1 MRLSDISIS
10 RPVFA
15 TVMSLIIVL
24 LGLVSYNN
32 LTIREYPNIDEPAIT
47 VTTAYPGASAQLM
60 EAQVTKIVEDSIAG
74 IEGIKTISSISREG
88 TSLINIRFNLNRN
101 QDDAAAEVRDRVA
114 RVRGNLPDDI
124 QEPIVAKVEADSE
137 PILWVV
143 PESTKHSVAELT
155 DIADRYIQDQLQTID
170 GVAEVYIFGARRYAM
185 RVWLDPLRLAAHAL
199 TTADVERALR
209 SQNLEVP
216 SGRVEGLQREFSVLS
231 NSDVNS
237 REQFEQVVVA
247 TREGH
252 QIQLKDVAR
261 VSLGVEDDRV
271 AFRFNRRNAVG
282 LGIVKQSVANPLDIS
297 REVDAALPSI
307 QANLPDGITIRKAYD
322 STDFIRSSIDNVYSA
337 LLEAVALVVAI
348 ILLFLRSPRAALIPI
363 ITIPVSLIGAFAL
376 MSLFGFSIN
385 TLTLL
390 AMVLAIGLV
399 VDDAIVVLEN
409 IYRHVEEGMP
419 PLDAARKGAGEIGF
433 AVIAM
438 TITLAAVYVPV
449 AFMEG
454 RTGKLF
460 TEFALTL
467 ASSVI
472 ISGFVALTLTPM
484 MSGRLLKSSRTQ
496 GRVAAAL
503 ERGLDAVDEAYRRVL
518 ARALAVRWTVFPALA
533 VVALATWFVFS
544 QLRSELSPLE
554 DRGALFMAFIGPE
567 GATVD
572 YMAAYAGQLEEKIA
586 SVPEI
591 SRFGVAAGI
600 GGGRLPVANQGLSF
614 MGLTPWDERGRSSKD
629 VAADLGPKLWD
640 VPGVLAFPI
649 LPASLGANFFAKPV
663 EFVIK
668 DSAPYEDMAKSVDAF
683 LAKVRENPRITNIDT
698 DLKINTPQLK
708 VNLARARLADLG
720 ISVAD
725 AAGAL
730 ETMLAGR
737 EVTRFKRAGE
747 QYDVILRVEDSGRT
761 DPESLERV
769 FVRTAAGSLVPL
781 SAVVN
786 ITDTTAPRDLNHFDR
801 MRSVTVTANLADGY
815 ALGEALSFLEQ
826 AARDTLPQTARVDF
840 DGQSREFRESS
851 SGIVITFGLALLFI
865 FLVLSAQFESFI
877 DPLIILITVPLT
889 ILGAL
894 VALWL
899 TGNTLNIYSQIGLIT
914 LVGLISKHG
923 ILIVEFAN
931 KAVEE
936 GKSRVEA
943 AIHAATLRLRPIL
956 MTTGAMVLG
965 AVPLVMAEG
974 AGAESRHQLGWVI
987 VGGMSFGTLLTL
999 FVVPAFYTYFS
1010 RSRATASAIAE
1021 ALPTLAPVGPI

>member
-88 TSLINIRFNLNRN
+88 TSLINIRFSLNRD

-124 QEPIVAKVEADSE
+124 QEPVVAKVEADSE
-137 PILWVV
+137 PIIWVV
-143 PESTKHSVAELT
+143 PESTRHSVAELT

-185 RVWLDPLRLAAHAL
+185 RVWLDPLRLAAHAV

-231 NSDVNS
+231 NSDINS

-271 AFRFNRRNAVG
+271 AFRFNRRNALG
-282 LGIVKQSVANPLDIS
+282 LGIVKQAVANPLDIS

-348 ILLFLRSPRAALIPI
+348 ILLFLRSPRAALIPV
-363 ITIPVSLIGAFAL
+363 ITIPVSLIGAFML
-376 MSLFGFSIN
+376 MSIFGFSIN

-419 PLDAARKGAGEIGF
+419 PLEAARKGAGEIGF

-484 MSGRLLKSSRTQ
+484 MSGRLLKSSHSQ

-503 ERGLDAVDEAYRRVL
+503 ERGLDALDTAYRNIL
-518 ARALAVRWTVFPALA
+518 ARALAVRWMVFPALG

-554 DRGALFMAFIGPE
+554 DRGAVFMAFIGPE

-591 SRFGVAAGI
+591 SRFGVASGI

-614 MGLTPWDERGRSSKD
+614 MGLTPWNERERSSKD

-668 DSAPYEDMAKSVDAF
+668 DSASYEDMAKSVDAF

-708 VNLARARLADLG
+708 VDLARERLADLG

-769 FVRTAAGSLVPL
+769 FVRTASGSLVPL
-781 SAVVN
+781 SAVVKV
-786 ITDTTAPRDLNHFDR
+786 TDTTAPRDLNHFDR

-815 ALGEALSFLEQ
+815 ALGEALSYLEQ
-826 AARDTLPQTARVDF
+826 AARDTLPQTARIDF
-840 DGQSREFRESS
+840 DGQSREFKESS
-851 SGIVITFGLALLFI
+851 SGIVVTFGLALLFI

-889 ILGAL
+889 MLGAL
-894 VALWL
+894 LALWL
-899 TGNTLNIYSQIGLIT
+899 TGNTLNIYSQIGLVT

-936 GKSRVEA
+936 GRSRVEA

-1010 RSRATASAIAE
+1010 RGHVAAPAMAG
-1021 ALPTLAPVGPI
+1021 AVGLA

>member
-1 MRLSDISIS
+1 MRLSEISIS

-15 TVMSLIIVL
+15 TVMSLVIVL
-24 LGLVSYNN
+24 LGFVSYNA

-60 EAQVTKIVEDSIAG
+60 ESQVTKIIEDSIAG

-88 TSLINIRFNLNRN
+88 TSVISVRFNLNRE
-101 QDDAAAEVRDRVA
+101 QDNAAADVRDRVA
-114 RVRGNLPDDI
+114 RVRGSLPDEI

-137 PILWVV
+137 PILYLV
-143 PESTKHSVAELT
+143 PVSTTHSVAQLT
-155 DIADRYIQDQLQTID
+155 DIADRYIQDQLQTIN

-185 RVWLDPLRLAAHAL
+185 RIWLDPLKLAAHRL
-199 TTADVERALR
+199 TTADVERSLR
-209 SQNLEVP
+209 TQNLEVP
-216 SGRVEGLQREFSVLS
+216 SGRVEGQQREFAVLS
-231 NSDVNS
+231 NTDINT
-237 REQFEQVVVA
+237 REQFENVIIA
-247 TREGH
+247 KREDH

-271 AFRFNRRNAVG
+271 AFRFNRKNAVA

-297 REVDAALPSI
+297 RDVDAILPTI
-307 QANLPDGITIRKAYD
+307 QANLPQGITIRKAYD

-337 LLEAVALVVAI
+337 LGEAVLLVVAI
-348 ILLFLRSPRAALIPI
+348 ILLFLRSPRAALIPV
-363 ITIPVSLIGAFAL
+363 ITIPVSLIGAFML
-376 MSLFGFSIN
+376 MALFGFSIN

-419 PLDAARKGAGEIGF
+419 PMEAARKGAGEIGF

-467 ASSVI
+467 ASAVV

-484 MSGRLLKSSRTQ
+484 MSSLLLKSSHQQ
-496 GRVAAAL
+496 GRIAATL
-503 ERGLDAVDEAYRRVL
+503 ERGLNALDAGYHSLLSRVL
-518 ARALAVRWTVFPALA
+518 RARWLVFPALA
-533 VVALATWFVFS
+533 IVALATTFVFS

-554 DRGALFMAFIGPE
+554 DRGAVFMAFIGPE

-572 YMAAYAGQLEEKIA
+572 YIATYANQLEEKIA
-586 SVPEI
+586 EIPEI
-591 SRFGVAAGI
+591 SRFGVASGI
-600 GGGRLPVANQGLSF
+600 GGGRLAIANQGLSF
-614 MGLTPWDERGRSSKD
+614 MGLTPWDERERSSKD
-629 VAADLGPKLWD
+629 IAAELGPKLWD
-640 VPGVLAFPI
+640 IPGVLAFPI

-668 DSAPYEDMAKSVDAF
+668 DSAPYEEMSKSVDIF

-708 VNLARARLADLG
+708 VDIDREKLADLG

-747 QYDVILRVEDSGRT
+747 QYDVLLRVEDAQRT
-761 DPESLERV
+761 EPESLERI
-769 FVRTAAGSLVPL
+769 FIRTASGALVPL
-781 SAVVN
+781 SSVVT
-786 ITDTTAPRDLNHFDR
+786 IHDTTAPRDMNHFDR

-815 ALGEALSFLEQ
+815 ALGEALTFLEQ
-826 AARDTLPQTARVDF
+826 TARETLPPTARVDF
-840 DGQSREFRESS
+840 DGQSREYKESS
-851 SGIVITFGLALLFI
+851 SGIVLTFGLALLFI
-865 FLVLSAQFESFI
+865 FLVLAAQFESFI

-889 ILGAL
+889 MLGAL
-894 VALWL
+894 LALWL

-931 KAVEE
+931 KAAEE
-936 GKSRVEA
+936 GKSTVEA
-943 AIHAATLRLRPIL
+943 ALHAATLRLRPIL
-956 MTTGAMVLG
+956 MTTGAMALG
-965 AVPLVMAEG
+965 AVPLIMAEG

-987 VGGMSFGTLLTL
+987 VGGMTFGTLLTL
-999 FVVPAFYTYFS
+999 FVLPAFYTYFS
-1010 RSRATASAIAE
+1010 RSRAPRAAASE
-1021 ALPTLAPVGPI
+1021 GALVPA

>member
-24 LGLVSYNN
+24 LGLVSYNS

-47 VTTAYPGASAQLM
+47 VTTAYPGAGAQLM

-124 QEPIVAKVEADSE
+124 QEPVVAKVEADSE
-137 PILWVV
+137 PIIWVV
-143 PESTKHSVAELT
+143 PESTRHSVAELT

-185 RVWLDPLRLAAHAL
+185 RVWLDPLRLAAHAV
-199 TTADVERALR
+199 TAADIERALR

-231 NSDVNS
+231 NSDINS

-261 VSLGVEDDRV
+261 VGLGVEDDRV
-271 AFRFNRRNAVG
+271 AFRFNRRNALG
-282 LGIVKQSVANPLDIS
+282 LGIVKQAVANPLDIS

-348 ILLFLRSPRAALIPI
+348 ILLFLRSPRAALIPV
-363 ITIPVSLIGAFAL
+363 ITIPVSLIGAFML
-376 MSLFGFSIN
+376 MSIFGFSIN

-419 PLDAARKGAGEIGF
+419 PLEAARKGAGEIGF

-484 MSGRLLKSSRTQ
+484 MSGRLLKSSHTQ

-503 ERGLDAVDEAYRRVL
+503 ERGLNAVDGAYRGIL
-518 ARALAVRWTVFPALA
+518 ARALNVRWMVFPALG

-554 DRGALFMAFIGPE
+554 DRGAVFMAFIGPE

-591 SRFGVAAGI
+591 SRFGVASGI

-614 MGLTPWDERGRSSKD
+614 MGLTPWDERERSSKD
-629 VAADLGPKLWD
+629 IAADLGPKLWD

-663 EFVIK
+663 EFVI
-668 DSAPYEDMAKSVDAF
+668 
-683 LAKVRENPRITNIDT
+683 
-698 DLKINTPQLK
+698 
-708 VNLARARLADLG
+708 
-720 ISVAD
+720 
-725 AAGAL
+725 
-730 ETMLAGR
+730 
-737 EVTRFKRAGE
+737 
-747 QYDVILRVEDSGRT
+747 
-761 DPESLERV
+761 
-769 FVRTAAGSLVPL
+769 
-781 SAVVN
+781 
-786 ITDTTAPRDLNHFDR
+786 
-801 MRSVTVTANLADGY
+801 
-815 ALGEALSFLEQ
+815 
-826 AARDTLPQTARVDF
+826 
-840 DGQSREFRESS
+840 
-851 SGIVITFGLALLFI
+851 
-865 FLVLSAQFESFI
+865 
-877 DPLIILITVPLT
+877 
-889 ILGAL
+889 
-894 VALWL
+894 
-899 TGNTLNIYSQIGLIT
+899 
-914 LVGLISKHG
+914 
-923 ILIVEFAN
+923 
-931 KAVEE
+931 
-936 GKSRVEA
+936 
-943 AIHAATLRLRPIL
+943 
-956 MTTGAMVLG
+956 
-965 AVPLVMAEG
+965 
-974 AGAESRHQLGWVI
+974 
-987 VGGMSFGTLLTL
+987 
-999 FVVPAFYTYFS
+999 
-1010 RSRATASAIAE
+1010 
-1021 ALPTLAPVGPI
+1021 